1 MSSFIIQLLIISVVS
16 LMIQSAPVSRNLQ
29 KREPTAENSIEFKL
43 ENHIFCAS
51 SAIHNLRWELPVANY
66 TVPESQNAN
75 IDVETLVDTVFDQ
88 LSLYCRNFTIAMSLK
103 HQLQDLLFNTDTTP
117 DLSSD
122 NIQKLF
128 EILTN
133 LQTMAT
139 AFDDIQY
146 NSDYSRCVRLTAA
159 QYRIICSVRHPN
171 TTTSLKEFVNDWY
184 SNHKL
189 YNHQNARHYD
199 TCKS

>member
-1 MSSFIIQLLIISVVS
+1 MSSFLIQLLIISVVG
-16 LMIQSAPVSRNLQ
+16 LMVQSAPVSRHLQ

-43 ENHIFCAS
+43 ENHIYCAS
-51 SAIHNLRWELPVANY
+51 SAIHNVHWELPVATC

-75 IDVETLVDTVFDQ
+75 IDFQTLVDIVFNQ

-103 HQLQDLLFNTDTTP
+103 HQLQDFLFNTDTTP
-117 DLSSD
+117 EFSSD
-122 NIQKLF
+122 NIQKLS
-128 EILTN
+128 EVLAH

-146 NSDYSRCVRLTAA
+146 NRDHSRCVRLTAA
-159 QYRIICSVRHPN
+159 QYGIICSVQHPN
-171 TTTSLKEFVNDWY
+171 TTASLKEYANDWY
-184 SNHKL
+184 LNYEL
-189 YNHQNARHYD
+189 YNHQNARHY